1 MKQKI
6 IVFLTLL
13 SILMTGCSTS
23 SNGVANVNETQEQNV
38 FLTYEETKQ
47 ITNDLTEAFEGFDVH
62 VFVNNADTGVDF
74 SLSMKCSIITAIYS
88 DFVLWFSTNVLE
100 LAEKHSIPISKVD
113 VTFFD
118 TVTNELITWESV
130 DGKIGRLSDFT
141 ENISVKESI
150 TPKEIVEIYGSA
162 ELKFPLKG

>member
-1 MKQKI
+1 MKRKI

-13 SILMTGCSTS
+13 SILLTGCSTS
-23 SNGVANVNETQEQNV
+23 SNGVANVKETQGQKV
-38 FLTYEETKQ
+38 FLAYEDSTQ
-47 ITNDLTEAFEGFDVH
+47 ITNDLSEAFEGFDVH
-62 VFVNNADTGVDF
+62 VFVNNADTGVNF
-74 SLSMKCSIITAIYS
+74 SLSMKCSISTTIYS

-118 TVTNELITWESV
+118 TVTDELITWESV
-130 DGKIGRLSDFT
+130 DGKTGRLADFT
-141 ENISVKESI
+141 ENKLVKESI

-162 ELKFPLKG
+162 ELEFPLKG